1 MLLRK
6 LALQNFR
13 NFSNQHWDFAQTTI
27 FVGDNGSGKTSI
39 IEAINLLASGD
50 SFRASR
56 IEEMI
61 RLGAELSRVQGLFEL
76 ENSGNFTE
84 TL

>member
-1 MLLRK
+1 MLLRQ

-39 IEAINLLASGD
+39 IEAINLLASSD
-50 SFRASR
+50 SF
-56 IEEMI
+56 EHH
-61 RLGAELSRVQGLFEL
+61 GLKR
-76 ENSGNFTE
+76 
-84 TL
+84 